1 MLLFVRFY
9 SKTLQNGQRVM
20 NKKLLILTVASML
33 MMPMVSSA
41 AAVPQVQQAKVADH
55 VKGTEF
61 FKGTFAEALAKAK
74 KENKKLMVDCYTLW
88 CGPCRYMAKNVFP
101 DENLGKFMNENFVCL
116 QLDMEHGEGP
126 ERNKAFKVKAYP
138 TFIFFNTDGKEMNRF
153 EGMAM
158 QDEFQK
164 RCERIL
170 KGEAPIYKE
179 NAQKNKQEEQQQPIA
194 ERDTIIDEGKGV
206 NFIKGSEVRLPDVL
220 AQAKRENKRVLVD
233 FWATWCRACMQM
245 NKTTFRD
252 TRIGNLMNYTFVNYA
267 VDVDHDADAK
277 ELVEKFNVKAF
288 PTYLILNPD
297 GTVYNRIVGSNSVEG
312 FAKALT
318 NALLGKEDQYTMMER
333 LQQEAE
339 AKARTERQANLTA
352 TPKATPKTQVKFLA
366 GMDVEKGIK
375 AAKAKKRNL
384 IVFFTDGDY
393 KSEYVEKYSFNDA
406 AIADYLNKNFLC
418 MFVDVKSKQGDA
430 VVAKYKV
437 AESFP
442 SFLLFNS
449 KGEYKGCAGGTMRS
463 VDMMKK
469 TFDMYLNYV
478 PKK

>member
-1 MLLFVRFY
+1 
-9 SKTLQNGQRVM
+9 M
-20 NKKLLILTVASML
+20 NKKVLSYALAAALML
-33 MMPMVSSA
+33 PISSA
-41 AAVPQVQQAKVADH
+41 SVKAMPLIQQTKVAGAE
-55 VKGTEF
+55 KGTQF
-61 FKGTFAEALAKAK
+61 FKGTFAQALAKAK

-88 CGPCRYMAKNVFP
+88 CGPCRFMAKNVFP
-101 DENLGKFMNENFVCL
+101 DEKLGKFMNEHFVCM

-126 ERNKAFKVKAYP
+126 ERNKTFQVEAYP
-138 TFIFFNTDGKEMNRF
+138 TFIFFDADGKEMSRF

-158 QDEFQK
+158 QDDFQK

-170 KGEAPIYKE
+170 KGEAPISKE
-179 NAQKNKQEEQQQPIA
+179 NIQKEKQHRVA
-194 ERDTIIDEGKGV
+194 EKDTIIDEGKGV
-206 NFIKGSEVRLPDVL
+206 NFIKGSEVRFADVL

-233 FWATWCRACMQM
+233 FWATWCHACVQM

-252 TRIGNLMNYTFVNYA
+252 TRVGNMMNYSFVNYA

-277 ELVEKFNVKAF
+277 ELVEKFNIKAF

-297 GTVYNRIVGSNSVEG
+297 GTEYNRIVGSNPVEG

-333 LQQEAE
+333 MQKEAE
-339 AKARTERQANLTA
+339 VKAKAERQANLTA
-352 TPKATPKTQVKFLA
+352 SPKATPKTKVKFMA

-375 AAKAKKRNL
+375 AAKAKKKNL
-384 IVFFTDGDY
+384 MVFFTDGDY

-406 AIADYLNKNFLC
+406 GIADYLNKNFLC

-430 VVAKYKV
+430 VVTKYEI

-442 SFLLFNS
+442 GFLLFNS
-449 KGEYKGCAGGTMRS
+449 KGENKGYAGGALRT
-463 VDMMKK
+463 VDMMKEN
-469 TFDMYLNYV
+469 FDMYLNYV
-478 PKK
+478 PNK

>member
-1 MLLFVRFY
+1 
-9 SKTLQNGQRVM
+9 M
-20 NKKLLILTVASML
+20 NKKVLSYALAAALML
-33 MMPMVSSA
+33 PISSA
-41 AAVPQVQQAKVADH
+41 SVKAMPLIQQTKVAGAE
-55 VKGTEF
+55 KGTQF
-61 FKGTFAEALAKAK
+61 FKGTFAQALAKAK

-88 CGPCRYMAKNVFP
+88 CGPCRFMAKNVFP
-101 DENLGKFMNENFVCL
+101 DEKLGKFMNEHFVCM

-126 ERNKAFKVKAYP
+126 ERNKTFQVEAYP
-138 TFIFFNTDGKEMNRF
+138 TFIFFDADGKEMSRF

-158 QDEFQK
+158 QDDFQK

-170 KGEAPIYKE
+170 KGEAPISKE
-179 NAQKNKQEEQQQPIA
+179 DIQKEKQHRVA
-194 ERDTIIDEGKGV
+194 EKDTIIDEGKGV
-206 NFIKGSEVRLPDVL
+206 NFIKGSEVRFADVL

-233 FWATWCRACMQM
+233 FWATWCHACVQM

-252 TRIGNLMNYTFVNYA
+252 TRVGNMMNYSFVNYA

-277 ELVEKFNVKAF
+277 ELVEKFNIKAF

-297 GTVYNRIVGSNSVEG
+297 GTEYNRIVGSNPVEG

-333 LQQEAE
+333 MQKEAE
-339 AKARTERQANLTA
+339 VKAKAERQANLTA
-352 TPKATPKTQVKFLA
+352 SPKATPKTKVKFMA

-375 AAKAKKRNL
+375 AAKAKKKNL
-384 IVFFTDGDY
+384 MVFFTDGDY

-406 AIADYLNKNFLC
+406 GIADYLNKNFLC

-430 VVAKYKV
+430 VVTKYEI

-442 SFLLFNS
+442 GFLLFNS
-449 KGEYKGCAGGTMRS
+449 KGENKGYAGGALRT
-463 VDMMKK
+463 VDMMKEN
-469 TFDMYLNYV
+469 FDMYLNYV
-478 PKK
+478 PNK